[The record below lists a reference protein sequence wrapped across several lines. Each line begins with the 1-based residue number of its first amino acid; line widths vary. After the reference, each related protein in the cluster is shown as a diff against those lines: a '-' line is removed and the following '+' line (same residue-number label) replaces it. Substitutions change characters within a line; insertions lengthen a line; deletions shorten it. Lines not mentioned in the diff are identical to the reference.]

1 MDITELEQFSLSSL
15 SVFFSLQSLL
25 LPQKIDWS
33 AKEDE
38 QIKVERKG
46 KQERKV
52 VRIDRNQVY
61 VCICVGEE
69 SYDNSNDE
77 LESETKPGGSLYI
90 LVQYPYSTDEKTE
103 YKKDLKDLHKVMQQ
117 VGAELDDRTQVFS
130 TACF

>member
-69 SYDNSNDE
+69 SYDDSNDE

-90 LVQYPYSTDEKTE
+90 LVQHPYSTDEKTE